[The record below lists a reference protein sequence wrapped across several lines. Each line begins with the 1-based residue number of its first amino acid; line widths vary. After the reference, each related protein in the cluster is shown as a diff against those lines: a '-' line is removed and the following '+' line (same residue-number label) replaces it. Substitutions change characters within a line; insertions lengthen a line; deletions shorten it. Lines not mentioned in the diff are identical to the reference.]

1 MCVTRS
7 LEASFFNIS
16 VTEAGLTS
24 SLFAKSL
31 VFTISDGSSSKTSN
45 TRFK

>member
-1 MCVTRS
+1 MCVINS
-7 LEASFFNIS
+7 LEASFSNIS

-24 SLFAKSL
+24 LFARSL